1 MKTFVRA
8 CEVWVPSKSRTQ
20 LEYYG
25 GLYPEAGN
33 IALRQFRAA
42 SERMVFG
49 YDEGLPGHAW
59 AVRGPV
65 VLKDLQHSYFKRSR
79 QAKAAGLTCG
89 IALPI
94 FAGDYLL
101 AVIVIYCGDDQ
112 EHFGAIE
119 VWHAAPG
126 ADLVL
131 ADGYYGTALEFEAA
145 SRERSFKP
153 GVGLPGTVWQSGMP
167 EVMSELWFEKRFVRR
182 HDGAPLGLSRG
193 LALPM
198 FLDDGHSFVMTFL
211 SALGS
216 PLARRFEIWTFD
228 ETPGAHEALVFAGGD
243 CDLNKAFPQDYVSAR
258 IAHGEGPLGRV
269 WASGLPEAN
278 ADIAHDASVNGRS
291 ARKAG
296 LTSLLALPVLAA
308 GRLKAV
314 VGLYF

>member
-8 CEVWVPSKSRTQ
+8 CEVWVPSKSRNQ

-25 GLYPEAGN
+25 GLYPEHGN

-42 SERMVFG
+42 SERMVLG

-59 AVRGPV
+59 AVRAPV

-101 AVIVIYCGDDQ
+101 SVIVIYCGDDQ

-131 ADGYYGTALEFEAA
+131 ADGYYGSALAFEAA
-145 SRERSFKP
+145 SREKSFKP
-153 GVGLPGTVWQSGMP
+153 GVGLPGAVWQSGMP

-182 HDGAPLGLSRG
+182 GDGAPLGLSHG

-198 FLDDGHSFVMTFL
+198 FLDGGHSFVMTFL

-216 PLARRFEIWTFD
+216 PLARRFEIWAFD
-228 ETPGAHEALVFAGGD
+228 AAHDALVFSGGD
-243 CDLNKAFPQDYVSAR
+243 CDLNKAFPQDYASAR
-258 IAHGEGPLGRV
+258 IGRGEGPLGRV

-278 ADIAHDASVNGRS
+278 QEIAQDASVNGRS

-296 LTSLLALPVLAA
+296 LTSLLALPVLAD